1 MITEISREHAFKLFA
16 PYKGLIKKLEKMK
29 SDYICI
35 DICSKQTLKSRE
47 QNNLFHSL
55 LQVFWLSGC
64 SSFETYDEL
73 RTYYKRVAGLV
84 KPVGKYLK
92 EMSWSDAT
100 KTNAK
105 IAIDMCIRDMD
116 MSGVLGT
123 SLGKKYEEILQGI
136 NEFWGM
142 KWNKQI

>member
-1 MITEISREHAFKLFA
+1 MITEISRKHALELFA
-16 PYKGLIKKLEKMK
+16 PYKGLVNKLNRIKAE
-29 SDYICI
+29 YVCI

-64 SSFETYDEL
+64 SSFDTYDDL

-84 KPVGKYLK
+84 KPAGKYLK

-100 KTNAK
+100 KSNAK
-105 IAIDMCIRDMD
+105 TAIDMCIRDMD
-116 MSGVLGT
+116 MAGVIGT
-123 SLGKKYEEILQGI
+123 SLGHKYEEILRGI
-136 NEFWGM
+136 NEYWSDYYA
-142 KWNKQI
+142 